1 MSRKP
6 LPGSEEER
14 ALKLLAA
21 LEKTRPERVPRRYGS
36 CLLVFTFLL
45 VVAIVVVM
53 AVNWPKFSLLWTQ
66 LSRPDSLIGTP

>member
-14 ALKLLAA
+14 AQKILAA

-45 VVAIVVVM
+45 VVAIVVVL
-53 AVNWPKFSLLWTQ
+53 AANWPKFSLLWTQ
-66 LSRPDSLIGTP
+66 LTKPDSLIGTP